1 MSVSKDELSFRSAIK
16 EAIDEE
22 LAADENV
29 IFFGEDVAEAG
40 GVFTDWRG
48 REDVRGGSAVA
59 AGAAVHAEMLTLLR
73 LV

>member
-1 MSVSKDELSFRSAIK
+1 
-16 EAIDEE
+16 
-22 LAADENV
+22 V
-29 IFFGEDVAEAG
+29 IFAEAG

-73 LV
+73 KV